1 MGPACPA
8 EPGSASPGSPGSASP
23 CSPGAASP
31 GLPGAAS
38 PGLPGSA
45 SQDSPRSASPSSPS
59 SGLPGAASAGAPTEG
74 GSGARPKVSFV
85 AQDRLRLEVEAQKQK
100 VREAIAERGAEV
112 DDASSGI
119 ASVVFPEWLVRRAD
133 FQYVFPRFAERELDE
148 ISLVAFAMS
157 KDPKERTSFDV
168 DKTVAFLSRVPCL
181 ASLPSALCRLLCKS
195 VRVSRRRHGA
205 QLFAEGD
212 HASQFFVVLEGLV
225 EELDKEGDVILAVG
239 PGGAVARNALSGSV
253 DTTHEHAAVCVAVPR
268 AGEAGTRRGSI
279 KLPHRELAGAG
290 AGAGAGVGGAP
301 PPPHADDAAVVLLD
315 LGAQD
320 YRATCKLFFQA
331 QNQQLSR
338 FLLSQVA
345 LFASWSKHRVNQ
357 VAPLMSRRA
366 FRKGEAVFQIGDPA
380 RELLV
385 LLSGSCD
392 VQRDVTKARTNRWP
406 SKIETVLVPTPRGTH
421 SEARKLLEHDT
432 RLTRAT
438 KSVLL
443 GELQPG
449 DYLGEECV
457 IGYDVRRT
465 TVVARGPVEVLVLA
479 VERTVGMFPSRIIE
493 ELRHKH
499 HALFTSDDAI
509 FEKVERD
516 HVVEQQYKHLKRAS
530 MGHEYLRRLEESER
544 KVRDEQRRRDDE
556 GHRRRQ
562 RARQPQRQQRQQQ
575 LLLQQR
581 QQQQQQQQ
589 LDAQTAD
596 QKRLEVSS
604 SAPQLTRPASTPSTP
619 SIRSTQSTQ
628 STQSTASPLGVE
640 SKGGRARAHILPPL
654 AVAIAG

>member
-1 MGPACPA
+1 
-8 EPGSASPGSPGSASP
+8 
-23 CSPGAASP
+23 
-31 GLPGAAS
+31 
-38 PGLPGSA
+38 
-45 SQDSPRSASPSSPS
+45 
-59 SGLPGAASAGAPTEG
+59 
-74 GSGARPKVSFV
+74 
-85 AQDRLRLEVEAQKQK
+85 
-100 VREAIAERGAEV
+100 
-112 DDASSGI
+112 
-119 ASVVFPEWLVRRAD
+119 
-133 FQYVFPRFAERELDE
+133 
-148 ISLVAFAMS
+148 
-157 KDPKERTSFDV
+157 
-168 DKTVAFLSRVPCL
+168 
-181 ASLPSALCRLLCKS
+181 
-195 VRVSRRRHGA
+195 
-205 QLFAEGD
+205 
-212 HASQFFVVLEGLV
+212 VLEGRV

-239 PGGAVARNALSGSV
+239 PGGAVARNALSGNV

-268 AGEAGTRRGSI
+268 ASEAGARRGSL
-279 KLPHRELAGAG
+279 KLPHRELAGAS
-290 AGAGAGVGGAP
+290 AGAGA
-301 PPPHADDAAVVLLD
+301 PHADDAAVLLLD

-338 FLLSQVA
+338 FLSSQVA

-406 SKIETVLVPTPRGTH
+406 SRIETVLVPTPRGTH
-421 SEARKLLEHDT
+421 SEARKVLEHDT

-479 VERTVGMFPSRIIE
+479 VEHTVGMFPSRIIE

-516 HVVEQQYKHLKRAS
+516 HVIEQQYRLLKRAS
-530 MGHEYLRRLEESER
+530 LGHEYLRRLEEIER
-544 KVRDEQRRRDDE
+544 KARDEQRRRDDE

-562 RARQPQRQQRQQQ
+562 RAQRQQR
-575 LLLQQR
+575 R
-581 QQQQQQQQ
+581 QQQQHQQQHQQQ
-589 LDAQTAD
+589 LDAQTTNH
-596 QKRLEVSS
+596 KRLEVSS
-604 SAPQLTRPASTPSTP
+604 SVPQLTGPASTR
-619 SIRSTQSTQ
+619 SIRSTP
-628 STQSTASPLGVE
+628 STQSTASLLGVE
-640 SKGGRARAHILPPL
+640 SKGGRAHMLPPL
-654 AVAIAG
+654 EVAVAV